1 MKRYRLFE
9 IEDVLADMDTSEV
22 DDDIAETEEDYQIVV
37 SGVVIFV
44 EKLNLCLRQGVVCN
58 WDEEEKMFMP
68 DFAVTVIYESES
80 NCEEWIYFEQDG
92 FVTTMANWLSGR
104 MPVEQIE
111 QLWCEIIMPDNNN
124 KQKKERKSV

>member
-80 NCEEWIYFEQDG
+80 NGEEWIYFEQDG

-104 MPVEQIE
+104 MSVEQIE

-124 KQKKERKSV
+124 K